1 VDGPDP
7 SDRHAQL
14 LWAPQV
20 DNEGHW
26 ESWDEHL
33 WVRDQNR
40 CLALLLE
47 MERTESV
54 IVRDWEE
61 YPMTTTQEP
70 PK

>member
-1 VDGPDP
+1 MTVIALSVAAFWGLCLV
-7 SDRHAQL
+7 AVVCVF
-14 LWAPQV
+14 A
-20 DNEGHW
+20 W
-26 ESWDEHL
+26 ESWDEHM

-61 YPMTTTQEP
+61 
-70 PK
+70 